1 MSADTDRHPEET
13 VIPQRVSCFRCRFY
27 DRVERRCRLG
37 KVNPQSKLDT
47 YDTAQVLGIRAL
59 CAFNLYRDQLLSLP
73 PGDMKRPSVCSA
85 G

>member
-1 MSADTDRHPEET
+1 MTAGTNHHPDESAS
-13 VIPQRVSCFRCRFY
+13 PQRVSCFRCRFY
-27 DRVERRCRLG
+27 DRGERRCRLG

-73 PGDMKRPSVCSA
+73 LA
-85 G
+85 T